1 MESITRSDI
10 EYAVERY
17 LIKGG
22 KIKKLKPERNKNL
35 FWGMGVIPFV
45 GQDEETVLE
54 KVLDAIEVDFFE
66 TEERNDILL
75 AEYYNENN

>member
-10 EYAVERY
+10 ENAIERY

-35 FWGMGVIPFV
+35 FWGMGVIPF